1 MPRWPESISRCR
13 LRLRGGRR
21 SRVGIRR
28 TSQARVAA
36 AATARLEH
44 TTTARATVKRRVRAR
59 AIITNELL
67 LYFRRGVVSEVGV
80 FRARP
85 YLAQQRLEPCLTRI
99 EKAPLILQGAIRL
112 TYGCERDRRI

>member
-1 MPRWPESISRCR
+1 MPRRPESTFRCR
-13 LRLRGGRR
+13 LRWRAGRR

-28 TSQARVAA
+28 TFQARVAA
-36 AATARLEH
+36 AVTARREH
-44 TTTARATVKRRVRAR
+44 TTTARATVERRVRAR

-67 LYFRRGVVSEVGV
+67 LHFRRDVVSEVGV

-99 EKAPLILQGAIRL
+99 EKAPLIL
-112 TYGCERDRRI
+112 